1 MLNAINSS
9 SQSSVIKAVTNS
21 SSKTSKTLDGKNI
34 NEKGQIVDEH
44 GKVISDGQQAELLTG
59 KGLDSKTTLAR
70 ILNRDKTSVTTKPS
84 ENPSQTTLAEPGE
97 SRFQSL
103 RDNTE
108 LGKQGG
114 LQTSNS
120 AQAMAEKFGFSM
132 PGTASSP
139 GAQPVALPAG
149 GPGSLGAGGGPSAVA
164 SASAVATV
172 NINSG
177 SSGGGIG
184 GGSGGVSGS
193 GSSGAIGG
201 GSGIDSGSGA
211 VDVSGA
217 VTDSPTVNF
226 ADIANIT

>member
-1 MLNAINSS
+1 MLNSINIA
-9 SQSSVIKAVTNS
+9 SQASTIKSVSNKV
-21 SSKTSKTLDGKNI
+21 SKTLDGKNI
-34 NEKGQIVDEH
+34 NENGEIVDSQ
-44 GKVISDGQQAELLTG
+44 GKVISEGQQAELQTG

-70 ILNRDKTSVTTKPS
+70 IFKRDKASFTTKPS

-164 SASAVATV
+164 SASAVANV

-177 SSGGGIG
+177 SSGG
-184 GGSGGVSGS
+184 
-193 GSSGAIGG
+193 AIGG
-201 GSGIDSGSGA
+201 GSG
-211 VDVSGA
+211 
-217 VTDSPTVNF
+217 TVNNSVEELRQNSQKVPQPELENSTE
-226 ADIANIT
+226 DV